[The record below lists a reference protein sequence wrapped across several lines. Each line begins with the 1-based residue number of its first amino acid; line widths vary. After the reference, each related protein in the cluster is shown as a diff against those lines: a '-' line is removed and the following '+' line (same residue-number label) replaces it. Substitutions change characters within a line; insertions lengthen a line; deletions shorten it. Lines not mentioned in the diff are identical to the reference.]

1 MARTKEF
8 DPDVVLQRAMD
19 LFWERGYEATSMA
32 NLVEHL
38 GIGRAS
44 LYDTFGSKHD
54 LYLAAMR
61 RYLRGSEAGFVTA
74 LAQPGPALPA
84 VRAFVESWVRDA
96 LTDPNRRGC
105 LVVNAAVELSPR
117 DPEVARQVEVS
128 WSVVETSLVSSL
140 LRAQAQGELAAEKDP
155 YEIAHFLL
163 VVMQGVRVIA
173 RGAPDAERLGAA
185 ARLALAALD

>member
-8 DPDVVLQRAMD
+8 DPDLVLQRAMD

-32 NLVEHL
+32 DLVDHL

-44 LYDTFGSKHD
+44 LYGTFGSKHD

-61 RYLRGSEAGFVTA
+61 RYLRGSEANFVTA

-84 VRAFVESWVRDA
+84 VRAFVESWVSEA
-96 LTDPNRRGC
+96 LADPHRRGC

-128 WSVVETSLVSSL
+128 WSVLETALVSSL
-140 LRAQAQGELAAEKDP
+140 VRAQAQGELADAKDP
-155 YEIAHFLL
+155 HQIANFLL
-163 VVMQGVRVIA
+163 VMMQGVRVVA
-173 RGAPDAERLGAA
+173 RAAPEAERLRAA
-185 ARLALAALD
+185 ARLALAALE

>member
-8 DPDVVLQRAMD
+8 DPDVVLERAMD

-32 NLVEHL
+32 DLVEHL

-44 LYDTFGSKHD
+44 LYGTFGSKHD

-61 RYLRGSEAGFVTA
+61 RYLRTSEAGFVTA

-84 VRAFVESWVRDA
+84 VRAFVESWVTDS
-96 LTDPNRRGC
+96 LTDPYRRGC
-105 LVVNAAVELSPR
+105 LVVNAAVELSRR
-117 DPEVARQVEVS
+117 DPEVARQVEIS
-128 WSVVETSLVSSL
+128 WSVVETALVSSL
-140 LRAQAQGELAAEKDP
+140 LRAQAQGELAPDKDP
-155 YEIAHFLL
+155 HEIAHFLL

-173 RGAPDAERLGAA
+173 RAAPDTARLRDA
-185 ARLALAALD
+185 ARVALAALD

>member
-8 DPDVVLQRAMD
+8 DPDAVLQRAMD

-32 NLVEHL
+32 DLVEHL
-38 GIGRAS
+38 GIARAS
-44 LYDTFGSKHD
+44 IYATFGSKHD

-84 VRAFVESWVRDA
+84 VRAFVASWVTEA
-96 LTDPNRRGC
+96 MTDPARRGC

-117 DPEVARQVEVS
+117 DPEVARQVEVG
-128 WSVVETSLVSSL
+128 WSVVETALVSSL
-140 LRAQAQGELAAEKDP
+140 LRAQAQGELPAEKDP
-155 YEIAHFLL
+155 HEIARFLL

-173 RGAPDAERLGAA
+173 RAAPDAGRLRAA
-185 ARLALAALD
+185 AKLALAALD

>member
-8 DPDVVLQRAMD
+8 DPDAVLQRAMD
-19 LFWERGYEATSMA
+19 LFWERGYEATSLA
-32 NLVEHL
+32 DLVEHL

-44 LYDTFGSKHD
+44 LYATFGSKHD

-61 RYLRGSEAGFVTA
+61 RYLRDSAAGFVTE

-84 VRAFVESWVRDA
+84 VRAFVAGWVTDA
-96 LTDPNRRGC
+96 VTDSRRRGC

-128 WSVVETSLVSSL
+128 WSVVETALVSCL
-140 LRAQAQGELAAEKDP
+140 LRAQAQGELAADKDP
-155 YEIAHFLL
+155 RAIAHLLL
-163 VVMQGVRVIA
+163 VVMQGVRVFA
-173 RGAPDAERLGAA
+173 RAAPDAERLNAA
-185 ARLALAALD
+185 TRLALAALD

>member
-32 NLVEHL
+32 DLVEHL

-44 LYDTFGSKHD
+44 LYGTFGSKHD

-84 VRAFVESWVRDA
+84 VRAFVESWVTEA

-128 WSVVETSLVSSL
+128 WSVVETALVSSL
-140 LRAQAQGELAAEKDP
+140 LRAQAQGELAADKDP
-155 YEIAHFLL
+155 HEIAHFLL

-173 RGAPDAERLGAA
+173 RAAPEAERLRAA

>member
-8 DPDVVLQRAMD
+8 DPDAVLQRAMD

-32 NLVEHL
+32 DLVEHL

-44 LYDTFGSKHD
+44 LYGTFGSKHD

-61 RYLRGSEAGFVTA
+61 RYLQGSEAGFVTA

-84 VRAFVESWVRDA
+84 VRAFVESWVTEA
-96 LTDPNRRGC
+96 LTDSKRRGC

-117 DPEVARQVEVS
+117 DPEVARQVDVS
-128 WSVVETSLVSSL
+128 WSVVETALVGSLI
-140 LRAQAQGELAAEKDP
+140 RAQAQGELAADRTP
-155 YEIAHFLL
+155 QEIARFLL
-163 VVMQGVRVIA
+163 VVMQGMRVIA
-173 RGAPDAERLGAA
+173 RAAPEAGRLQDA
-185 ARLALAALD
+185 ARLALAVLD